1 MQISP
6 EFSSAAQRA
15 PVPEFP
21 LIWEGAGMDT
31 PEFQDCR
38 LSAMARARRRRLR
51 RRKGRL
57 NPLHCPGIDS
67 KLVGNDAHSRPLNG
81 SCRPLRLCLLFH
93 LQDVSPELV
102 EFFFKTRLVERVVP

>member
-6 EFSSAAQRA
+6 EFSSAARRA

-51 RRKGRL
+51 RRKG
-57 NPLHCPGIDS
+57 D
-67 KLVGNDAHSRPLNG
+67 
-81 SCRPLRLCLLFH
+81 
-93 LQDVSPELV
+93 
-102 EFFFKTRLVERVVP
+102 